1 MKHLLMTLVYPATNL
16 LNGWASNYAENKFAF
31 EWNQYLQNW
40 NLMVSHD
47 TWAAQEVQ
55 LLAEK

>member
-1 MKHLLMTLVYPATNL
+1 MRTLVFEATNL
-16 LNGWASNYAENKFAF
+16 VNGWAGNHTENYFAF
-31 EWNQYLQNW
+31 EWNQHLQNW

>member
-1 MKHLLMTLVYPATNL
+1 MQRRKRQFISWSGNV
-16 LNGWASNYAENKFAF
+16 NYFAF
-31 EWNQYLQNW
+31 EWNQHLQDW